1 MSAGY
6 ADRTDGELAVLSRG
20 GDAAAYGEIVRRHKQ
35 PLHRIVARLAG
46 DEEEAVDIVQDAFIA
61 AHAAIA
67 KFDTGRSMR
76 TWLTRIAV
84 NKARDWRRRRIVR
97 RFISAMLPDEAIE
110 VADDVPA
117 IDSAVADRAE
127 LARVEA
133 AIGRLPA
140 NLREVL
146 VLRTIEGLTQAEVG
160 EALSIGE
167 KTVETRLYRARLK
180 LREDLGRP
188 APGQGGA

>member
-1 MSAGY
+1 MSAAF
-6 ADRTDGELAVLSRG
+6 ADESDGALARRCRA
-20 GDAAAYGEIVRRHKQ
+20 GDAAAFGEIVRRYKL
-35 PLHRIVARLAG
+35 PLHRTVARLTG
-46 DEEEAVDIVQDAFIA
+46 DEDEAVDIVQDAFIA

-67 KFDTGRSMR
+67 RFDPDRPMR

-97 RFISAMLPDEAIE
+97 RLISAMLPDTATE

-127 LARVEA
+127 LQRVDA
-133 AIGRLPA
+133 AIRRLPA

-146 VLRTIEGLTQAEVG
+146 VLRTIDGLSQSEVAD
-160 EALSIGE
+160 ALGVSE
-167 KTVETRLYRARLK
+167 KTVETRLYRARAK
-180 LREDLGRP
+180 LRDDLGR
-188 APGQGGA
+188 